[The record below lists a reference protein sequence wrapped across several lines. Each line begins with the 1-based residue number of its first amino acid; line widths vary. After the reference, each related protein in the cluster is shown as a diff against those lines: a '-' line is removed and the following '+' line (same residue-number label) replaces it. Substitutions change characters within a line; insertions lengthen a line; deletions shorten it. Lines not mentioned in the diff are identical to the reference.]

1 MQLVLSCIL
10 GWVGVHTILVGRM
23 TTPSA
28 GAPTPPFGL
37 EGPLGLMAAP
47 QKKHALLHSGSGAQA
62 VVRSTC
68 SCKENF
74 VRRKPRAEYLYE
86 FDLYK
91 DNGPAEWPVAH
102 PSGC

>member
-10 GWVGVHTILVGRM
+10 GWVGVHTILVGRT

-47 QKKHALLHSGSGAQA
+47 QKKHALLHTVHEALACNLYHG
-62 VVRSTC
+62 RSC
-68 SCKENF
+68 SSYG
-74 VRRKPRAEYLYE
+74 R
-86 FDLYK
+86 
-91 DNGPAEWPVAH
+91 
-102 PSGC
+102 

>member
-1 MQLVLSCIL
+1 MHTVLVWLDDL
-10 GWVGVHTILVGRM
+10 
-23 TTPSA
+23 PSA

-62 VVRSTC
+62 VERSTS

-74 VRRKPRAEYLYE
+74 ERRKPQAEYPFEYIT
-86 FDLYK
+86 YK
-91 DNGPAEWPVAH
+91 VNGPAERPVAH
-102 PSGC
+102 PGGC